1 MMDVQRKLVWIWIVF
16 WLIAA
21 VCADTLAFADN
32 PGEVDLTPAQ
42 MQFVSVMP
50 VRLMDFSV
58 NREAVG
64 NTDFDQ
70 DRTVQISSPYQG
82 RIVEVAVNAGQDVRK
97 GQLLFTIDSPDLV
110 QAESTLLSA
119 AGTLDVANAA
129 LKRAKMLYAVQG
141 MAQKDYQQAVAD
153 QQAAEGNDKAAVDA
167 VRIFGKTEAEIA
179 AVVKNRRID
188 SLMPVR
194 SPISGRVVT
203 RNAAPGMLVQ
213 PGSTPVPLVVA
224 DLSTKWLVA
233 MLPESDLSL
242 VRLGETI
249 DAHLMAYPDKVF
261 HGRINYVSA
270 AVDPNTHRITVRAE
284 IRDPDNLIAPQ
295 MLATFTLHTGKVM
308 HSVGIPLNGVVREGD
323 GTMTAWVTTDKRHFF
338 RRQIRIGIEQNGMH
352 QVLAGVQPGEL
363 VAGDGALFLSNA
375 WALGDK

>member
-1 MMDVQRKLVWIWIVF
+1 MMGVRRKLGWVWIIF
-16 WLIAA
+16 WMLAA
-21 VCADTLAFADN
+21 VCANTMAFADN
-32 PGEVDLTPAQ
+32 TGEVDLTPAQ
-42 MQFVSVMP
+42 LQFVTVVP
-50 VRLMDFSV
+50 VRLIDFSV
-58 NREAVG
+58 DRNAVG
-64 NTDFDQ
+64 NTDFNQ
-70 DRTVQISSPYQG
+70 DRTVQISPPYAG

-119 AGTLDVANAA
+119 AGTLEVTTAA
-129 LKRAKMLYAVQG
+129 LRRAKELYAVQG

-167 VRIFGKTEAEIA
+167 VRIFGKTEAEIS
-179 AVVKNRRID
+179 AVVKNRHID
-188 SLMPVR
+188 SVMPVR

-224 DLSTKWLVA
+224 DLATKWLVA
-233 MLPESDLSL
+233 MLPEADLPL

-261 HGRINYVSA
+261 HGRISYVSTS
-270 AVDPNTHRITVRAE
+270 VDPNTHRITVRAE

-308 HSVGIPLNGVVREGD
+308 HSAGIPLNGVVREGD
-323 GTMTAWVTTDKRHFF
+323 GTMTAWITTDRRHFF
-338 RRQIRIGIEQNGMH
+338 RRQIRIGIEQNGMR
-352 QVLAGVQPGEL
+352 QVLAGLQPGDL

-375 WALGDK
+375 WALGLK